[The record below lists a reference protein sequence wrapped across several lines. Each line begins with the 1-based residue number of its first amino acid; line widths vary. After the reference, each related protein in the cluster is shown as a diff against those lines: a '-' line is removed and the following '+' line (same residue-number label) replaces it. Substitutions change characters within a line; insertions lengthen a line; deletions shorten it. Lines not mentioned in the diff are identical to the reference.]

1 MIYRS
6 MDEIIKLQEVFEINR
21 TNLNPLTLLFN
32 FILTIIFSFIIKIFY
47 TRYSFSLTG
56 KSHIASILPILS
68 CVVFMIIVIIKS
80 SIALS
85 LGLVGAL
92 SIVRFR
98 TPIKEPEELVY
109 LFLAIAIGLGFGA
122 GYTLET
128 TLLTSGILTVIFFF
142 LHTKKTNSI
151 NEYNLLI
158 DWKNDSFDFDK
169 FTTTLIKYS
178 NNIKLIRLDINE
190 SHYTAVV
197 AIEFNENVV
206 ITNVINE
213 LKKQNNKI
221 EISFFEARNNW

>member
-1 MIYRS
+1 ME
-6 MDEIIKLQEVFEINR
+6 EILKVQELLEISS
-21 TNLNPLTLLFN
+21 TKLNPLTLLFN
-32 FILTIIFSFIIKIFY
+32 FVLTIIFSFIIKSFY

-56 KSHIASILPILS
+56 KSHIASVLPILS

-109 LFLAIAIGLGFGA
+109 LFLAIAIGLGYGA
-122 GYTLET
+122 GYSFET
-128 TLLTSGILTVIFFF
+128 TLLTSGILIVIYFF
-142 LHTKKTNSI
+142 LYIKKTNSA

-158 DWKNDSFDFDK
+158 DWKNNSFEFNK
-169 FTTTLIKYS
+169 FTAILIKYS
-178 NNIKLIRLDINE
+178 NNIKLIRLDIND
-190 SHYTAVV
+190 SHNTAVIAV
-197 AIEFNENVV
+197 EFGEDVE
-206 ITNVINE
+206 IMNVINE
-213 LKKQNNKI
+213 LKKQDSEI